1 MADVASARLTFW
13 GTRGSLPVGG
23 PGTVR
28 HGGATACVTIEEGDR
43 RLILDAGSGIQRLGQ
58 SLPATHGRRA
68 HSILLSHMHWDHIA
82 GLPFFPPLYD
92 PAAVVTVIGPDQPS
106 ATIQAALAGL
116 MAPAFWPIAP
126 RCAMRV
132 SSITNGEH
140 SSEGFGLLAFPLAH
154 AGQTLGYRITCQS
167 GRTVSYVTDN
177 ELAAMHPAQRQAL
190 VQAVAGSDVLIHDA
204 TWNDDLLPQ
213 RAGWGHSSG
222 TEAATLGLDAGCAM
236 VVLFHHDPDADDAA
250 LDRQLDAA
258 RERVATPGGPRV
270 VAAADG
276 LILDL

>member
-1 MADVASARLTFW
+1 
-13 GTRGSLPVGG
+13 VGG

-28 HGGATACVTIEEGDR
+28 HGGATACVTIEEGDH
-43 RLILDAGSGIQRLGQ
+43 RLILDAGSGIRRLGQ
-58 SLPATHGRRA
+58 SLPPTPGGPGHT
-68 HSILLSHMHWDHIA
+68 ILLSHLHWDHIV

-92 PAAVVTVIGPDQPS
+92 PAAVVNVMGPDQPS

-116 MAPAFWPIAP
+116 MAPAVWPLPP
-126 RCAMRV
+126 RCTMRI
-132 SSITNGEH
+132 SSITTGELTAG
-140 SSEGFGLLAFPLAH
+140 GFGLLAFPLAH
-154 AGQTLGYRITCQS
+154 AGQTLGYRITGPS
-167 GRTVSYVTDN
+167 GRIVSYVTDN

-190 VQAVAGSDVLIHDA
+190 VQAVAGSHVLIHDA
-204 TWNDDLLPQ
+204 TWNDDILP
-213 RAGWGHSSG
+213 RRTGWGHSSG

-258 RERVATPGGPRV
+258 RMRVASLGGPRV